1 MGTAEDHEKAV
12 DALMED
18 PAFVEEIK
26 ASLEQGKR
34 DSDYFYSIYDR
45 MLEEHPDEF
54 VAVYHGKVVAA
65 HKTLEGA
72 FAEIR
77 RQGIPPGRVVL
88 EFVETNPLPR
98 IL

>member
-1 MGTAEDHEKAV
+1 MGTAEDLAKES
-12 DALMED
+12 DEWMQD
-18 PAFVEEIK
+18 SAFVEEVK
-26 ASLEQGKR
+26 ARLEQFRR
-34 DSDYFYSIYDR
+34 DCDYLYSIYDR

-65 HKTLEGA
+65 HKTLEGV

-77 RQGIPPGRVVL
+77 RQGIPPGRAAL